1 MDKVQHLVKSHPFVI
16 SHDNLNIPFRVYSQ
30 RIDNQS
36 HFDSGTAATVYFQP
50 DAPPIAPLCNCTL
63 QEYRAAGRLTP
74 LSTSEIFALEC
85 EAAPSRHVRDT
96 FRVLRYLIEC
106 PEFNFATYSHQDD
119 LVFTPPLPIQQ
130 LHSGQA
136 YVTQQYMLGTVHIE
150 EASYEGND
158 KLLTEWFKQ
167 LGLHSDE
174 EQRQTGMERVIPWV
188 GDQLTIERLCGLYK
202 FCAQDHNAFDR
213 MDWIIPVFGWFH
225 LQMAFANSLHK
236 QYLGATAGRGLMHA
250 FTLLERKGLN
260 YVQTKGPFHQ
270 SLRDTITH
278 VAKAHNK

>member
-1 MDKVQHLVKSHPFVI
+1 VKSHPFVI
-16 SHDNLNIPFRVYSQ
+16 SHDNLNIPFHVYSQ
-30 RIDNQS
+30 CIDNQS
-36 HFDSGTAATVYFQP
+36 HFDSGTAATIYFQP
-50 DAPPIAPLCNCTL
+50 DAPPIAPLCNRTL
-63 QEYRAAGRLTP
+63 QEYCAAGCLTP
-74 LSTSEIFALEC
+74 LN
-85 EAAPSRHVRDT
+85 T

-106 PEFNFATYSHQDD
+106 PEFNFATYSHRDD

-130 LHSGQA
+130 FPSGQA

-174 EQRQTGMERVIPWV
+174 EQCRTGMECVIPWV
-188 GDQLTIERLCGLYK
+188 GDQLTIERLRGLYK
-202 FCAQDHNAFDR
+202 FRAQDHNAFDQ

-225 LQMAFANSLHK
+225 LHMAFTNSLHK
-236 QYLGATAGRGLMHA
+236 QYLGTTAGCGLMHA

-260 YVQTKGPFHQ
+260 YVQTKGPFYQNLH
-270 SLRDTITH
+270 DTITH
-278 VAKAHNK
+278 VAEAYIWTCW